1 MIKKKKELEIDMSY
15 SFPTEAEHKEIYK
28 KLAGKTW
35 KCSECMNDINRD
47 TMNPFL
53 LSICN
58 ECQDSITGGIF
69 KENPYELTEDERYSL
84 TEIRA
89 YLEDAIKY
97 IDPILEDKN
106 PFEDD
111 TEFRNIIMDFTNLDT
126 FGQNEE
132 FVSHVRK
139 IKNKIDALEDQR

>member
-1 MIKKKKELEIDMSY
+1 MSDL
-15 SFPTEAEHKEIYK
+15 FPTEAQQKEIYE
-28 KLAGKTW
+28 KLEGKTW
-35 KCSECMNDINRD
+35 KCSECTNDINRD

-53 LSICN
+53 RSMC
-58 ECQDSITGGIF
+58 ESCQDSMTGGIY

-111 TEFRNIIMDFTNLDT
+111 TEFRHVVMDFTNLDN

-132 FVSHVRK
+132 FISHVRK
-139 IKNKIDALEDQR
+139 IKNKIDALEDQ